1 MKTRLLTASAVAL
14 GLPLAAAHATEI
26 STLPSLTQSEF
37 RLLSEDLGAALS
49 YKALI
54 PAEALGL
61 PGFDIGFAVSGTQ
74 LKNAVILSQAAG
86 SSSVPTVLPVP
97 TLRATVGLPLNLDIS
112 AMYAAVPDVK
122 MNLIGGDLRWAVY
135 GGSTAFPAVA
145 IRAAMTKLQGVDQLK
160 VDTTSVD
167 VSISKGF
174 LMLTPYAGVG
184 QVWVKSTPDRTLV
197 PTLTEEKFT
206 QTKFFAG
213 VNVNLGINL
222 VFELDSTGSRQT
234 FSIKGGLR
242 F

>member
-1 MKTRLLTASAVAL
+1 MKTRLLAAGAVAL
-14 GLPLAAAHATEI
+14 GVPLAAAQATEI
-26 STLPSLTQSEF
+26 STLPLLTQTEF
-37 RLLSEDLGAALS
+37 RQLSEDLGAALS

-54 PAEALGL
+54 PAETLGL
-61 PGFDIGFAVSGTQ
+61 PGFDIGLAISGTE
-74 LKNAVILSQAAG
+74 LKSAVLLSKAAG
-86 SSSVPTVLPVP
+86 NASVPTVLPVP
-97 TLRATVGLPLNLDIS
+97 TLRATLGLPLNLDVS
-112 AMYAAVPDVK
+112 AMYAAIPDVK
-122 MNLIGGDLRWAVY
+122 MNLVGGDLRWAVFA
-135 GGSTAFPAVA
+135 GSTVFPAVA
-145 IRAAMTKLQGVDQLK
+145 VRGAMTKLQGVDQLK